1 MCCPGTYLMTMTLDA
16 ANDAAAD
23 DFRARSP
30 WIGGDLQTLRNFL
43 VGRPADLS
51 AWPERALTLPL
62 RDGSGDSLA
71 AKLHGDPGPGAPLL
85 VLIHGLTGCEDSL
98 HVRTAARHA
107 LTEGY
112 AVLRLN
118 LRGAPPGRHLARQH
132 YHAGRSADLAD
143 ALEALRAERAGV
155 FDGGLFLVGY
165 SLGGNLLL
173 KFLAEEGRDFPVTA
187 AASVSAP
194 IDLKAAQVRMMEPR
208 NRIYH
213 NYLLKRMKQDALA
226 TPGGLEEPYASRI
239 EGLATLFD
247 YDDAI
252 VGPRNGFEGADDYY
266 AKSSARRFLDA
277 IEQPAIVIHAEDDP
291 WIPAASYRLSLWK
304 EKPNLRLVMPSGG
317 GHVGF
322 HAAGHAV
329 PWHDRR
335 ILTFFEGF
343 QARKSR
349 AASTAA

>member
-1 MCCPGTYLMTMTLDA
+1 MCCPATYLHFMTGIETLEQDA
-16 ANDAAAD
+16 A

-43 VGRPADLS
+43 VGRAADLS
-51 AWPERALTLPL
+51 AWPERALVLPL
-62 RDGSGDSLA
+62 NDGSGDALC
-71 AKLHGDPGPGAPLL
+71 AKLHREPGPERPLL
-85 VLIHGLTGCEDSL
+85 VLIHGLTGCEDSHHL
-98 HVRTAARHA
+98 RDAAAHA
-107 LTEGY
+107 LEQGY

-118 LRGAPPGRHLARQH
+118 LRGAAPGRGLARQH

-143 ALEALRAERAGV
+143 ALKALAGELPQA
-155 FDGGLFLVGY
+155 FEGGLFLVGY

-173 KFLAEEGRDFPVTA
+173 KFLAEEGRDLPVTA

-208 NRIYH
+208 NRLYH
-213 NYLLKRMKQDALA
+213 NYLLKRMKQEAQA
-226 TPGGLEEPYASRI
+226 TPGGLEEPYASLLP
-239 EGLATLFD
+239 GLRTLYD
-247 YDDAI
+247 YDDAV
-252 VGPRNGFEGADDYY
+252 VGPRNGFAGADDYY
-266 AKSSARRFLDA
+266 RRCSAKGFLEA
-277 IEQPAIVIHAEDDP
+277 IEQPVLVIHAQDDP
-291 WIPAASYRLSLWK
+291 WIPAESYSLPVWRRNASLKL
-304 EKPNLRLVMPSGG
+304 LMPSGG

-335 ILTFFEGF
+335 ILSFFEEF
-343 QARKSR
+343 QPRRSL

>member
-1 MCCPGTYLMTMTLDA
+1 MCCPGAYLLTMTLEPE
-16 ANDAAAD
+16 NDTAAD
-23 DFRARSP
+23 VFRARSP

-51 AWPERALTLPL
+51 AWPGRALTLPL

-71 AKLHGDPGPGAPLL
+71 AKLHGEPGPSTPLL

-98 HVRTAARHA
+98 HLRTAARHA
-107 LTEGY
+107 LTQGY

-143 ALEALRAERAGV
+143 ALEALRALHADV
-155 FDGGLFLVGY
+155 FEGGLFLVGY

-173 KFLAEEGRDFPVTA
+173 KFLAEEGCGLPVTA

-208 NRIYH
+208 NRLYH
-213 NYLLKRMKQDALA
+213 NYLLTRMKQDALD
-226 TPGGLEEPYASRI
+226 TPGGLEEPYASQI
-239 EGLATLFD
+239 ERLNTLFD

-266 AKSSARRFLDA
+266 LKCSAKRFLER
-277 IEQPAIVIHAEDDP
+277 IEQPALVIHAEDDP
-291 WIPAASYRLSLWK
+291 WIPAASYRLPLWQG
-304 EKPNLRLVMPSGG
+304 KPNLRLEMPSGG

-335 ILTFFEGF
+335 ILRFFEGF
-343 QARKSR
+343 QARRSR